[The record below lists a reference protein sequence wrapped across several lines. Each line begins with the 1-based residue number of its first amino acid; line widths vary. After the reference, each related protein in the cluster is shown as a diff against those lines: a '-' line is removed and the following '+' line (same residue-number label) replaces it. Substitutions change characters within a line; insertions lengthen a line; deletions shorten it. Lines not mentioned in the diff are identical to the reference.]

1 MTSLLKVEAG
11 RLVRGLLPWSKQKMG
26 GWTRVTAKEVMEVAD
41 RHPVKAELLAD
52 GM

>member
-1 MTSLLKVEAG
+1 MVQAKDG
-11 RLVRGLLPWSKQKMG
+11 R